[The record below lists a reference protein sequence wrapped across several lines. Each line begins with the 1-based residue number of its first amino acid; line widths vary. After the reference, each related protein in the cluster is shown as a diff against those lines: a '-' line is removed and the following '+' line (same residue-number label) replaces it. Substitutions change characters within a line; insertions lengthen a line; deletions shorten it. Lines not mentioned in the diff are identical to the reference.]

1 MFLAK
6 VYVTLKKSVLDP
18 QGITVKHALEA
29 LDFKGVSDVR
39 LGKYMEIKLDV
50 SDKGEAEAQLKEMC
64 KKLLINPVIEEY
76 RYDLQETNN
85 C

>member
-18 QGITVKHALEA
+18 QGVTVKHALEA
-29 LDFKGVSDVR
+29 LDFESVSDVR

-50 SDKGEAEAQLKEMC
+50 SDEGEAEARLKEMC

-76 RYDLQETNN
+76 TYGLQRVGN

>member
-6 VYVTLKKSVLDP
+6 VYVTLKRSVLDP

-29 LDFKGVSDVR
+29 LDFESVSDVR
-39 LGKYMEIKLDV
+39 LGKYMEIKLDI
-50 SDKGEAEAQLKEMC
+50 SDKEEAEARLKKMC

-76 RYDLQETNN
+76 TYDLQRVGDY
-85 C
+85 